1 MPDYSAHIDLRFDQP
16 NDFTVDRLL
25 VNSFENVKKT
35 VDRIY
40 ALGFDSVDITTNVP
54 INVVTGELQLTTP
67 AGTYNTDKSLPKDIW
82 KIVDYA
88 KGLGLKVNLELN
100 IVDPIT
106 DRAIGVNP
114 KKSIIPPASVFFNS
128 VKSYE
133 TMIAKLAQTH
143 KVDEIIIGKQNS
155 FFENASYASDWQNV
169 ISSIRQVYTGKL
181 GYTSTYEFS
190 NNAIWGLVDVVHMV
204 FNPVLSTTPLY
215 DPEQIIPSYFRT
227 QDSSG
232 SKNAYDLLLQQVNK
246 YQSKEVKLSNL
257 AFSPAQNAV
266 GTVINLSDYL
276 WGSGTSAASTSYK
289 ATSANGA
296 GVKIDNEIMQ
306 AWITS
311 FFEFVGNYLKDKI
324 DGVSFDQ
331 YAPWTEANWIQAP
344 GNQIKNQAYNTYVK
358 SNFFL
363 NHMPSAEDVI
373 SKYISQDWGWHTLY
387 YGTSGSDTLVGN
399 TGDDRLL
406 SLGGSDYIIGAGGRD
421 TAVFKFANT
430 NSVSKNL
437 QGHHIIT
444 HGADKTKVVSVER
457 LEFANTSVAID
468 IDGNAGT
475 IAKLLGAVFGK
486 SAVSN
491 KEYVGIG
498 LDLLDQGLPAKN
510 LAAAALRLAHA
521 DTPDQIVSLVWKN
534 IVGSAPSAENKAALL
549 PLLDTMSTGE
559 FAMLA
564 ADTAL
569 NIQNINLVGLAT
581 TGIEYTPIN

>member
-1 MPDYSAHIDLRFDQP
+1 
-16 NDFTVDRLL
+16 
-25 VNSFENVKKT
+25 
-35 VDRIY
+35 
-40 ALGFDSVDITTNVP
+40 
-54 INVVTGELQLTTP
+54 
-67 AGTYNTDKSLPKDIW
+67 
-82 KIVDYA
+82 
-88 KGLGLKVNLELN
+88 
-100 IVDPIT
+100 
-106 DRAIGVNP
+106 
-114 KKSIIPPASVFFNS
+114 
-128 VKSYE
+128 
-133 TMIAKLAQTH
+133 MIAKLAQTH
-143 KVDEIIIGKQNS
+143 KVDEIIIGKYNTV
-155 FFENASYASDWQNV
+155 FENSAYTSGWQNV
-169 ISSIRQVYTGKL
+169 ISSIKQVYTGKL
-181 GYTSTYEFS
+181 GYTSSYDQT
-190 NNAIWGLVDVVHMV
+190 NNAVWDLVDTVHMV

-215 DPEQIIPSYFRT
+215 NAEQIIPNYFHT
-227 QDSSG
+227 QDIRG
-232 SKNAYDLLLQQVNK
+232 SKDTYALLLQQVNR
-246 YQSKEVKLSNL
+246 YQSKDVKLSNL
-257 AFSPAQNAV
+257 AFSPGQNAV
-266 GTVINLSDYL
+266 GTVISLSDYL
-276 WGSGTSAASTSYK
+276 WGSGTSAASTSYT

-296 GVKIDNEIMQ
+296 GIKIDNAIMQ

-344 GNQIKNQAYNTYVK
+344 GSHVKSQAYNTYVK

-363 NHMPSAEDVI
+363 NQMPAAESII

-387 YGTSGSDTLVGN
+387 YGTSGSDTLIGN

-406 SLGGSDYIIGAGGRD
+406 SFGGSDYIIGAGGRD

-430 NSVSKNL
+430 NSVSKNS

-457 LEFANTSVAID
+457 LEFSNTSVAID

-486 SAVSN
+486 GAVLN

-510 LAAAALRLAHA
+510 LAAAALRLVHA
-521 DTPDQIVSLVWKN
+521 NTPDQIVSLVWTN

-581 TGIEYTPIN
+581 TGLEYIPMH